1 MEIHMQ
7 IKVMVGED
15 RFLYQPQ
22 KQTSG
27 LLPKGRSFTL
37 HKSFWGVTEVLKC
50 QEKSASEN
58 STRMDIP

>member
-22 KQTSG
+22 EQTSG
-27 LLPKGRSFTL
+27 LLSKGRSFNLTQIIL
-37 HKSFWGVTEVLKC
+37 GSDRNIEVPGKVC
-50 QEKSASEN
+50 V
-58 STRMDIP
+58 